1 MLSSD
6 LRDQYS
12 EVSRQAHEEHKLVIF
27 TVIGHGDAV
36 ILVLQDYY
44 LVRSEPELLR
54 NLALAQ
60 EDVINGRIVLMQ
72 SIV

>member
-36 ILVLQDYY
+36 ILGL
-44 LVRSEPELLR
+44 
-54 NLALAQ
+54 
-60 EDVINGRIVLMQ
+60 
-72 SIV
+72 